1 MTGPAEI
8 GPAEIGPAGIGAPE
22 TDGKFEEGARNLLLN
37 CGEFAA
43 GSEILILHEDPTLGW
58 YDAALPETL
67 ARCAERLGMRP
78 KCVMVGAP
86 SEPLGTEAAELSA
99 HYGNVIY
106 LARIGDQDRFAAVQP
121 GKTKVMCYL
130 RNEEMLASDFG
141 TLDHRA
147 MQALKRSIDRV
158 LVNAKQIEITC
169 PLGSRIVGAPS
180 SLAPGEP
187 ADVTVRRFPLG
198 VPQPLDA
205 AGFKGDVVLAR
216 YLTPT
221 GSRAYEPAFLTLE
234 QPVFAQVEAGRIRSF
249 SGENAAVNAV
259 RTHYEHVSGL
269 FDIDPSAVHS
279 WHAGIHA
286 GCSYDWAAEEDP
298 DRWSN
303 TVFNNPRVLHFHT
316 CGAYAPGEIC
326 WMLLDPSVHVDGTA
340 LWEQGRLRPE
350 NFSETEASLKAWPAL
365 SRLIEAPS
373 RSIGL

>member
-1 MTGPAEI
+1 MTGAAEI
-8 GPAEIGPAGIGAPE
+8 G
-22 TDGKFEEGARNLLLN
+22 GKLEEGARNLLLN
-37 CGEFAA
+37 CGGFAA
-43 GSEILILHEDPTLGW
+43 GSEILILHEDPALGW
-58 YDAALPETL
+58 YDAALPKTL
-67 ARCAERLGMRP
+67 ARYAERLGMRP

-99 HYGNVIY
+99 RYGNVIY
-106 LARIGDQDRFAAVQP
+106 LARIGDQDRFAAVKP
-121 GKTKVMCYL
+121 GKTKVMCYV

-147 MQALKRSIDRV
+147 MQALKRSIDQV
-158 LVNAKQIEITC
+158 LVNAGQIEITC

-180 SLAPGEP
+180 PVAPGEP
-187 ADVTVRRFPLG
+187 ADVTIRRFPLG

-205 AGFKGDVVLAR
+205 AGFSGEVALAR

-269 FDIDPSAVHS
+269 FDIDPAAVHS

-326 WMLLDPSVHVDGTA
+326 WMLLDPSVYVDGTA

-350 NFSETEASLKAWPAL
+350 NFSETESSLNTWPEL
-365 SRLIEAPS
+365 PRLIEAPS
-373 RSIGL
+373 RSIGV